1 MKPQLTFFF
10 IISIPVVIMKMN
22 IVTMPTIITVT
33 TDTMNIITTNMENII
48 IKVRLYL

>member
-1 MKPQLTFFF
+1 
-10 IISIPVVIMKMN
+10 MN

>member
-1 MKPQLTFFF
+1 
-10 IISIPVVIMKMN
+10 MN
-22 IVTMPTIITVT
+22 IVTMPTIITIT